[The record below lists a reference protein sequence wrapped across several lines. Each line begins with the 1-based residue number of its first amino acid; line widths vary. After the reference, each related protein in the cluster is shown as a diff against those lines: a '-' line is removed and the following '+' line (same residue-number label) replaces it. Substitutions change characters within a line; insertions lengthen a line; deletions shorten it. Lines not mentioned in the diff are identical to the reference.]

1 MPSAST
7 CLTFGCS
14 KKGLKG
20 KMAMLSLFDED
31 ADIYVPSSL
40 HDSSLM
46 VSTTWVSNNTDKKI
60 FWPKGTKIGE
70 IVRCY
75 DLDDEKL
82 PDKSFRG
89 VRAISTEL
97 GGPVLLSSLV
107 DCGRVPD
114 EQLHRR
120 RTRGVEMDLQTEF
133 PTAKMDLPK
142 DVEIDIEVEKKKSAS
157 CVYWEDKDHLLTK
170 FNLSDVSE
178 EVGVQLGDLMYDFR
192 HIFHNVDGNEQIQ
205 EERFLPS
212 RLQLIL
218 PFPP

>member
-7 CLTFGCS
+7 CLTFACS

-20 KMAMLSLFDED
+20 KTAMLSLFDED
-31 ADIYVPSSL
+31 EDIYVPSSL
-40 HDSSLM
+40 HDSSLL
-46 VSTTWVSNNTDKKI
+46 VSTTWVSNNTDKMI

-70 IVRCY
+70 IVHCY
-75 DLDDEKL
+75 DLDDQKL

-89 VRAISTEL
+89 VCAVSTEL
-97 GGPVLLSSLV
+97 GGPVPLSSLV

-114 EQLHRR
+114 EQLHRMR
-120 RTRGVEMDLQTEF
+120 SNGVEMDLQTDF

-157 CVYWEDKDHLLTK
+157 CIYWEDKDHLLTK
-170 FNLSDVSE
+170 FNLNDVSK
-178 EVGVQLGDLMYDFR
+178 EVGIQLGELMYDFR